1 MDYRSLYELWLAE
14 KASSSPIEIPADFYI
29 SMDGKLAKLYRKSKN
44 LDWGELADEVIE
56 RIEFLRKDLTY
67 LRLTK
72 ILNSVVHNV
81 SIDEGVLTW
90 GERLLIMNL
99 KKSIKTLGI
108 ENPNILDTQDN
119 LPITNLQDDSG
130 VETGQIEE
138 NSDVILAS
146 PANLMIRL
154 LDDVETFIGLDD
166 KRYGPLKK
174 YDIVYLPTANAKA
187 LIARGVARVIE
198 TSAIIGERVVISGE
212 KL

>member
-1 MDYRSLYELWLAE
+1 M
-14 KASSSPIEIPADFYI
+14 
-29 SMDGKLAKLYRKSKN
+29 
-44 LDWGELADEVIE
+44 
-56 RIEFLRKDLTY
+56 EFLRKDLTY

-187 LIARGVARVIE
+187 LITRGVARVIE
-198 TSAIIGERVVISGE
+198 TSAIIREKVVISGE